1 MRAAAAGESPW
12 LDLAICAAV
21 GLAYAAIAGWL
32 GVRLI
37 DSARRNATLA
47 LT

>member
-1 MRAAAAGESPW
+1 MRSAADGGSPW
-12 LDLAICAAV
+12 GELAICLAL
-21 GLAYAAIAGWL
+21 GLGYAALAAYL